1 MKHVARPSGS
11 QNSERSIYDFTN
23 SHALGNSIP
32 RILVYLII
40 IFGFGSIN
48 TLSAQE
54 IKSKPES
61 IKVYA
66 DNQTISIEARTDIDY
81 LELWDVSKSKRRMK
95 FKPNKQSIK
104 VNTQRLKK
112 SDYQIV
118 LFFGNDTKLI
128 KFTI

>member
-1 MKHVARPSGS
+1 MKQLTTYRGPK
-11 QNSERSIYDFTN
+11 NLERSHN
-23 SHALGNSIP
+23 SWTPSKQESKMVR
-32 RILVYLII
+32 RILVGLVILSFTII
-40 IFGFGSIN
+40 AP
-48 TLSAQE
+48 LRAQE
-54 IKSKPES
+54 IVSKPES
-61 IKVYA
+61 LKVYT
-66 DNQTISIEARTDIDY
+66 DRQTISIEAREEIDY

>member
-1 MKHVARPSGS
+1 MILS
-11 QNSERSIYDFTN
+11 FT
-23 SHALGNSIP
+23 
-32 RILVYLII
+32 II
-40 IFGFGSIN
+40 AP
-48 TLSAQE
+48 LRAQE
-54 IKSKPES
+54 IVSKPES
-61 IKVYA
+61 LKVYT
-66 DNQTISIEARTDIDY
+66 DRQTISIEAREEIDY